1 VLLAGDR
8 KRDQG
13 TDGVD
18 TGEHGVDQG
27 GVDPAPLP
35 AHLLQQ
41 ILESVRHPGDMRHPD
56 HCGAA
61 LDGVGL
67 AEERGDHLG
76 GCAALLQL
84 EQLVDEGVEPAL
96 RLHREEALEV
106 VLRERLLGAHC
117 EIRPGLSSTGMS
129 SATASRAS
137 ATR

>member
-1 VLLAGDR
+1 MLLAGDR
-8 KRDQG
+8 ERDQG
-13 TDGVD
+13 ADGVD

-27 GVDPAPLP
+27 GVDASPLP
-35 AHLLQQ
+35 AHLLEQV
-41 ILESVRHPGDMRHPD
+41 LESVRHPGDVRHPD
-56 HCGAA
+56 DRGTA

-76 GCAALLQL
+76 GGAALLQL

-96 RLHREEALEV
+96 RLHGEEALEV
-106 VLRERLLGAHC
+106 VLRERLLRAHR
-117 EIRPGLSSTGMS
+117 EIRAGLSSTGMS